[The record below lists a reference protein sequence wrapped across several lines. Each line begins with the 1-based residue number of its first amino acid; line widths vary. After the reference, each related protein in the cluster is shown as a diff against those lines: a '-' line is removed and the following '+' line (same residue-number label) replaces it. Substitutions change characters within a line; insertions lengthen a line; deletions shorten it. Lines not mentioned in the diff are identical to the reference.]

1 VIFFPIA
8 FFSLAATTL
17 HGDPKNPQPYGD
29 LQKNEKGLFLPRNCS
44 HRRKRAE
51 TGHEQPK

>member
-17 HGDPKNPQPYGD
+17 HGDPKILNLTATCKKTKKACFCPAIAAIGAS
-29 LQKNEKGLFLPRNCS
+29 G
-44 HRRKRAE
+44 AE